1 MTSSLCVPCS
11 HTTPFSK
18 TMMRSLRRGGW
29 EGGMRGRD
37 EVAEKRWVGGREGG
51 RHERG
56 GGERGMMLG

>member
-1 MTSSLCVPCS
+1 
-11 HTTPFSK
+11 
-18 TMMRSLRRGGW
+18 MRSLRRGGW

-56 GGERGMMLG
+56 GGERGIMLG